1 MWKTMATAAAIGAL
15 AITGAYAQGAAPA
28 QPAQPAAKQKAVKD
42 QGEFEIYNQAI
53 KDAGNPAKEIQ
64 DLDTWSQKYPESDF
78 KDDRMYFYMQAYST
92 MTPPQPQKV
101 IEYGQQLMAKDLN
114 VIFPG
119 AAGGRNILTV
129 LFQVAWN
136 VAALPTPST
145 DQLALGDKAAHQLLD
160 FIPKYFVPENKGT
173 ATDAQWNA
181 ARADIEKRANIA
193 LVAITL
199 APANQALAKNDCA
212 TADAM
217 YTKALSQYPDNASIS
232 YNLGRALSCEAKANP
247 DKAADFAPRAIYS
260 FVRAAV
266 VDPSLGGTVDPKKI
280 SEYATSVYT
289 GYHGS
294 AEGLDKL
301 KEQAK
306 ASPLPP
312 AGFAIETA
320 TAVSARKQ
328 KEFAE
333 KNPQLALWMGIKS
346 QLADTNGQQYFE
358 GQLKDADVAGQN
370 GAKALKGTIVEG
382 KPACRSKELLVAIP
396 EPDQTGT
403 PRAEI
408 TLKLDAALTGKPAPG
423 QTIEWDGVP
432 KAFSKEPFMLT
443 METEKAK
450 ISGLKVDPCAAA
462 PAHPG
467 AKKGATASKK
477 KK

>member
-15 AITGAYAQGAAPA
+15 AVSGAYAQGAA
-28 QPAQPAAKQKAVKD
+28 PAQPAAKQKAVKD

-53 KDAGNPAKEIQ
+53 KDAQNPAKEIQ

-78 KDDRMYFYMQAYST
+78 KDDRMYMYMQAYST
-92 MTPPQPQKV
+92 MNPPQPQKV
-101 IEYGQQLMAKDLN
+101 IDYGQQLMAKDLHA
-114 VIFPG
+114 IFPG

-136 VAALPTPST
+136 VAALPSPTA

-160 FIPKYFVPENKGT
+160 FIPKYFVPENKGG
-173 ATDAQWNA
+173 ATDEQWNA
-181 ARADIEKRANIA
+181 ARADIEKRAKIA
-193 LVAITL
+193 IVAITL

-217 YTKALSQYPDNASIS
+217 YTKALSQYPDNSSIS

-266 VDPSLGGTVDPKKI
+266 IDPTLGGTVDAKKI
-280 SEYATSVYT
+280 ADYATSVYT

-294 AEGLDKL
+294 EEGLDKL
-301 KEQAK
+301 RAEAK

-328 KEFAE
+328 KEFTE

-346 QLADTNGQQYFE
+346 QLSDTNGQQYFE

-370 GAKALKGTIVEG
+370 GAKALKGTVLEG

-396 EPDQTGT
+396 EPDQKGT

-408 TLKLDAALTGKPAPG
+408 TLKLDAPLTGKPAAG
-423 QTIEWDGVP
+423 QSIEWDGVP

-462 PAHPG
+462 PAHST
-467 AKKGATASKK
+467 AKKGSTASKSRK
-477 KK
+477 K